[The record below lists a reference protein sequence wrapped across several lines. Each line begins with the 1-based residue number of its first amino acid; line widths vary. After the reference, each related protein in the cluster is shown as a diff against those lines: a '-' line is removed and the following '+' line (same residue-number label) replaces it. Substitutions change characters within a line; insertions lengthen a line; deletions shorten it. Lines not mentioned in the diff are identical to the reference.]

1 MAVTKIWKI
10 NGWIGDCLL
19 YIENPNKTQNPLVIG
34 DPKLKEEEY
43 QSLIDVIE
51 YAEDGNKTVRDTER
65 FVSGV
70 NCDAETAR
78 QEMILAKNAF
88 DKNDGICAYHAIQ
101 SFAPGEVTPETAHEI
116 GIRLAK
122 EMWGERYQVLVAT
135 HLDHEHIHNHFV
147 INSVSFLDGKRLWKE
162 KNYWQMRTVSD
173 ALCREYGLSLIK
185 PVRRGMPYAAWQA
198 EKEGKPNRRKA
209 LREDIDRI
217 LANENIESLEA
228 FYDTLRAYGYAV
240 MTDRKYVAICPLGGE
255 RNIRLQSLGENY
267 EPEALALAHSPYQ
280 SRPTAR

>member
-88 DKNDGICAYHAIQ
+88 DKNDGICA
-101 SFAPGEVTPETAHEI
+101 
-116 GIRLAK
+116 
-122 EMWGERYQVLVAT
+122 
-135 HLDHEHIHNHFV
+135 
-147 INSVSFLDGKRLWKE
+147 
-162 KNYWQMRTVSD
+162 
-173 ALCREYGLSLIK
+173 
-185 PVRRGMPYAAWQA
+185 
-198 EKEGKPNRRKA
+198 
-209 LREDIDRI
+209 
-217 LANENIESLEA
+217 
-228 FYDTLRAYGYAV
+228 
-240 MTDRKYVAICPLGGE
+240 
-255 RNIRLQSLGENY
+255 
-267 EPEALALAHSPYQ
+267 
-280 SRPTAR
+280 

>member
-43 QSLIDVIE
+43 QSLTDVIE

-135 HLDHEHIHNHFV
+135 HLDHEHTT
-147 INSVSFLDGKRLWKE
+147 WA
-162 KNYWQMRTVSD
+162 T
-173 ALCREYGLSLIK
+173 ALSISAIRITAGYGQSSARELIRK
-185 PVRRGMPYAAWQA
+185 KWAAA
-198 EKEGKPNRRKA
+198 APTGTRIISSNFCAAIRSARF
-209 LREDIDRI
+209 RERI
-217 LANENIESLEA
+217 RE
-228 FYDTLRAYGYAV
+228 V
-240 MTDRKYVAICPLGGE
+240 
-255 RNIRLQSLGENY
+255 
-267 EPEALALAHSPYQ
+267 
-280 SRPTAR
+280 

>member
-43 QSLIDVIE
+43 QSLTDVIE

-78 QEMILAKNAF
+78 QEMILAKMRSTKTTAF
-88 DKNDGICAYHAIQ
+88 VPTTPYRALRR
-101 SFAPGEVTPETAHEI
+101 GEVTPETAHEI

-147 INSVSFLDGKRLWKE
+147 SAPIRGRVNPLSKR
-162 KNYWQMRTVSD
+162 QV
-173 ALCREYGLSLIK
+173 
-185 PVRRGMPYAAWQA
+185 
-198 EKEGKPNRRKA
+198 
-209 LREDIDRI
+209 
-217 LANENIESLEA
+217 
-228 FYDTLRAYGYAV
+228 
-240 MTDRKYVAICPLGGE
+240 
-255 RNIRLQSLGENY
+255 
-267 EPEALALAHSPYQ
+267 
-280 SRPTAR
+280 

>member
-135 HLDHEHIHNHFV
+135 HLDHEHIVCVHFGV
-147 INSVSFLDGKRLWKE
+147 LPQEVCVRVP
-162 KNYWQMRTVSD
+162 T
-173 ALCREYGLSLIK
+173 ALGTDKI
-185 PVRRGMPYAAWQA
+185 
-198 EKEGKPNRRKA
+198 
-209 LREDIDRI
+209 
-217 LANENIESLEA
+217 ENL
-228 FYDTLRAYGYAV
+228 LRALSTAQSIAAQEIMV
-240 MTDRKYVAICPLGGE
+240 IE
-255 RNIRLQSLGENY
+255 NRLRSKKW
-267 EPEALALAHSPYQ
+267 
-280 SRPTAR
+280 RTI

>member
-34 DPKLKEEEY
+34 DPRLKEEEY
-43 QSLIDVIE
+43 QSLTDVIE

-173 ALCREYGLSLIK
+173 ALCREY
-185 PVRRGMPYAAWQA
+185 
-198 EKEGKPNRRKA
+198 
-209 LREDIDRI
+209 D
-217 LANENIESLEA
+217 
-228 FYDTLRAYGYAV
+228 
-240 MTDRKYVAICPLGGE
+240 
-255 RNIRLQSLGENY
+255 
-267 EPEALALAHSPYQ
+267 
-280 SRPTAR
+280 

>member
-135 HLDHEHIHNHFV
+135 HLDHEHI
-147 INSVSFLDGKRLWKE
+147 L
-162 KNYWQMRTVSD
+162 
-173 ALCREYGLSLIK
+173 
-185 PVRRGMPYAAWQA
+185 YAYILAFC
-198 EKEGKPNRRKA
+198 RRKCVCA
-209 LREDIDRI
+209 SRRRSAQIKLKICCERYPQR
-217 LANENIESLEA
+217 
-228 FYDTLRAYGYAV
+228 RASQH
-240 MTDRKYVAICPLGGE
+240 KKLW
-255 RNIRLQSLGENY
+255 
-267 EPEALALAHSPYQ
+267 
-280 SRPTAR
+280 

>member
-135 HLDHEHIHNHFV
+135 HLDHEHML
-147 INSVSFLDGKRLWKE
+147 SSFRYNPFIYFKRESDIQGFITNLFANTEDKTKHGGDAFWDKTAKMMLSALMYYVWYE
-162 KNYWQMRTVSD
+162 CPETEMNFGTVM
-173 ALCREYGLSLIK
+173 ELILAETVEEGDEAGISATQVLIEELRARS
-185 PVRRGMPYAAWQA
+185 PRHIAVRYFDA
-198 EKEGKPNRRKA
+198 EKPA
-209 LREDIDRI
+209 MLPFF
-217 LANENIESLEA
+217 S
-228 FYDTLRAYGYAV
+228 V
-240 MTDRKYVAICPLGGE
+240 
-255 RNIRLQSLGENY
+255 
-267 EPEALALAHSPYQ
+267 
-280 SRPTAR
+280 

>member
-135 HLDHEHIHNHFV
+135 HLDHEHIHNHIV
-147 INSVSFLDGKRLWKE
+147 CAPIRGRVNPLSKR
-162 KNYWQMRTVSD
+162 QV
-173 ALCREYGLSLIK
+173 
-185 PVRRGMPYAAWQA
+185 
-198 EKEGKPNRRKA
+198 
-209 LREDIDRI
+209 
-217 LANENIESLEA
+217 
-228 FYDTLRAYGYAV
+228 
-240 MTDRKYVAICPLGGE
+240 
-255 RNIRLQSLGENY
+255 
-267 EPEALALAHSPYQ
+267 
-280 SRPTAR
+280 